1 MIARLASR
9 KPRCHE
15 ALEGYVA
22 AVGIICP
29 APPTVKRLARNS
41 GAAIAGRSCYSTA
54 SSAAALGHLGA
65 VHERGSG
72 AKTARSLDVRA
83 REVDL
88 VERPESGE
96 AASSLTAVMQRFP
109 LS

>member
-29 APPTVKRLARNS
+29 PPTVKRPARNS

-72 AKTARSLDVRA
+72 AKTARNSLVRHQI
-83 REVDL
+83 
-88 VERPESGE
+88 
-96 AASSLTAVMQRFP
+96 ASELASFGRHAG
-109 LS
+109 LSNPSCV